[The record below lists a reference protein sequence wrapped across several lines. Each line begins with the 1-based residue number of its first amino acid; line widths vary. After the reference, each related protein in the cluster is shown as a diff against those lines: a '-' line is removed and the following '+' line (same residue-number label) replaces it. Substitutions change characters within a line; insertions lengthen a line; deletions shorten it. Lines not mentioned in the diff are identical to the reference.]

1 MNMDEFSSN
10 AQSALTETPN
20 SDLDMDIL
28 EDVVEKEVKGN
39 SSSNNV
45 KNKKGLFGK
54 KDSKNDAAK
63 EPKTKKEKPVKEPK
77 PKKEKPVKEPKPK
90 KEKPVKEPKPKKEK
104 PVKEP
109 KPIKEK
115 PVKEPK
121 PKKEKPVKEPK
132 PIKEKPVKEPK
143 PIKEKPVKEPKPKK
157 EKPVKEPKPIKEKP
171 VKEKK
176 VKNKAPKKNSG
187 KIRKIKSKLIAA
199 FMLPIALFVIV
210 GVINFILSKQGLEDN
225 AEELTYTSVDVLKEY
240 FDLAFKNIE
249 LSATRITSNADVCTH
264 FGGLYDDD
272 YEMVTKNALV
282 SEGVADKYI
291 NSILA
296 FGANQKGVIL
306 TTGIKDKELYQ
317 AFIASDTGK
326 FVEENKVKNNCWIS
340 KHPEI
345 DEMMNLDED
354 DYTLSLVRTIVNS
367 SNKDA
372 GYLVI
377 DVKTSFIE
385 EILKGSDFGDDSI
398 KGFITSDGREVVV
411 GKDKFIFS
419 DKEFFKNIGNDEE
432 GGIEYVDYDGKSYLF
447 LYEKIE
453 TGNSIVCAMVPNS
466 TIIER
471 ANQIGLFTIITI
483 IVCCIIAFFIGSR
496 IAIGIADS
504 INKINVVMKKTAE
517 GDLTGEVVTN
527 RNDEFKLL
535 SGNFGSML
543 GSMKSL
549 IVKMT
554 GVSEQVNDS
563 AEKVNDN
570 SEVLYE
576 ATKNI
581 TQSIGDI
588 EMGLVQ
594 QSEDTEAC
602 LRQMSDLADRISVVY
617 DNANEI
623 EMIANQTQNTVDNGM
638 VIVTK
643 LEDRVKATT
652 KITKEIVKDI
662 SDLEKETRAINT
674 IIATINEI
682 AEETNLLSL
691 NASIEAARAGEAG
704 RGFAVVSDEIRKLA
718 EQSSEAGTKINDIII
733 GIRARMGET
742 IETAEKADSI
752 ITSQIDALGT
762 TVTLFED
769 IKNQV
774 TNLSN
779 DIDVIS
785 VNIKGI
791 ENAKNDTMEAI
802 ASISATSNETE
813 AASTELTRSAES
825 QRQAV
830 EMLYNEVKQLQHNSN
845 ELEQSV
851 SIFKVE

>member
-10 AQSALTETPN
+10 AQSALTETLN

-28 EDVVEKEVKGN
+28 EDVIENEASGDN
-39 SSSNNV
+39 SSNDV
-45 KNKKGLFGK
+45 KKKKGLFGK
-54 KDSKNDAAK
+54 KDSKNDVAK
-63 EPKTKKEKPVKEPK
+63 EPKTKKEKPMKEPK

-109 KPIKEK
+109 RPIKEK

-132 PIKEKPVKEPK
+132 L
-143 PIKEKPVKEPKPKK
+143 KK
-157 EKPVKEPKPIKEKP
+157 EKPVKEKR
-171 VKEKK
+171 
-176 VKNKAPKKNSG
+176 VKNKASKKNSG

-249 LSATRITSNADVCTH
+249 LSATRITGNSDVCTH
-264 FGGLYDDD
+264 FGGLHEDDF
-272 YEMVTKNALV
+272 EMATNNALV
-282 SEGVADKYI
+282 SEGVADTYI

-306 TTGIKDKELYQ
+306 TTGIKDKDLYQ
-317 AFIASDTGK
+317 AFIDSDTGK

-504 INKINVVMKKTAE
+504 INQINVVMKQTAE

-774 TNLSN
+774 TSLSN

-830 EMLYNEVKQLQHNSN
+830 EMLYNEVKQLQQNSN

>member
-10 AQSALTETPN
+10 AQSALTETLN

-28 EDVVEKEVKGN
+28 EDVIENEASGDN
-39 SSSNNV
+39 SSNDV
-45 KNKKGLFGK
+45 KKKKGLFGK
-54 KDSKNDAAK
+54 KDSKNDVAKEPKTKKEKPMKEPKPKKEKPVK

-77 PKKEKPVKEPKPK
+77 PKKEKPVKEPKPIN
-90 KEKPVKEPKPKKEK
+90 EKPVKEPKPK
-104 PVKEP
+104 
-109 KPIKEK
+109 
-115 PVKEPK
+115 
-121 PKKEKPVKEPK
+121 
-132 PIKEKPVKEPK
+132 
-143 PIKEKPVKEPKPKK
+143 KEKPVKEPKPKK

-249 LSATRITSNADVCTH
+249 LSATRITGNSDVCTH
-264 FGGLYDDD
+264 FGGLYEDDF
-272 YEMVTKNALV
+272 EMATKNALV

-306 TTGIKDKELYQ
+306 TTGIKDKDLYQ
-317 AFIASDTGK
+317 AFIDSDTGK

-354 DYTLSLVRTIVNS
+354 EYTLSLIRTIVNS

-419 DKEFFKNIGNDEE
+419 DKEFFKNIDNDDE

-471 ANQIGLFTIITI
+471 ANQIGVFTIITI

-504 INKINVVMKKTAE
+504 INKINVVMKQTAE

-774 TNLSN
+774 TSLSN

-830 EMLYNEVKQLQHNSN
+830 EMLYNEVKQLQQNSN